1 MTTAAA
7 QVPGFVSQRLFQKA
21 EGLFKSMKVKEC
33 EDRGFVDPISQKMR
47 MLGRAASTYAET
59 MVQARFMECDDLIME
74 NMGDSSQSG
83 NDLLLTDTNSLRT
96 YRVEV
101 KSAQE
106 KGSGEFFFQGI
117 DPKKFDI
124 LVLVFI
130 GKDGTFMQIGHS
142 ATFGSWLKLYGT
154 WYANKSA
161 REGYGYRVH
170 RNSDYKHD
178 RMYGYEYFLDM
189 QYDENIYKVIKST

>member
-1 MTTAAA
+1 MTTASV
-7 QVPGFVSQRLFQKA
+7 QVPGFVSQRLFQQA
-21 EGLFKSMKVKEC
+21 ENLFKSMKIKEC
-33 EDRGFVDPISQKMR
+33 EDKGFVDPISQKMR

-59 MVQARFMECDDLIME
+59 MVQARFMECDDLILE

-83 NDLLLTDTNSLRT
+83 NDLLLTETNSLRT

-124 LVLVFI
+124 IVLVFI
-130 GKDGTFMQIGHS
+130 GKDGTFMQIGS
-142 ATFGSWLKLYGT
+142 ARSFGEWIKLYST
-154 WYANKSA
+154 WYTNKSA

-170 RNSDYKHD
+170 KKNDYRHD
-178 RMYGYEYFLDM
+178 SMYGSEYFFDM
-189 QYDENIYKVIKST
+189 QYDENIYKVIHNS